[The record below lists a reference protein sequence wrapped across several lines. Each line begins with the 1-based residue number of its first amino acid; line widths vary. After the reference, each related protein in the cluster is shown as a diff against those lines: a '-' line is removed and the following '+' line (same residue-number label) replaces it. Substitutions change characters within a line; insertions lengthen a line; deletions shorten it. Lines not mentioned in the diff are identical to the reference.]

1 MEYAKQQAMNQAQ
14 QAKNKASV
22 PNIGDAI
29 AGLPPGPESLTNRY
43 KRELIEELDKLD
55 ALVSD
60 LSIRFDYVLGPEHD
74 PVPIAKAQEPTMFCN
89 FHEFLNDLRIR
100 VLELQNKVG
109 SVLDRCQL

>member
-29 AGLPPGPESLTNRY
+29 AGLPPGPESMTNRY
-43 KRELIEELDKLD
+43 KRELVEELEKLN
-55 ALVSD
+55 ALISGLPV
-60 LSIRFDYVLGPEHD
+60 RFDYVLGPEPD
-74 PVPIAKAQEPTMFCN
+74 SVPIAKAPEPVMSCN

-109 SVLDRCQL
+109 SILDRCQL